1 MMDTGQ
7 KLIYKALDSLDSY
20 QSVLNCQKKESTY
33 LPVSGDHIQLLLDG
47 SCHCFLSFSSSG
59 RVQLCDS
66 LRTNL
71 ISVSK
76 RRLKSL

>member
-33 LPVSGDHIQLLLDG
+33 LPVSGDHIQLLHDDR
-47 SCHCFLSFSSSG
+47 CHRFLS
-59 RVQLCDS
+59 
-66 LRTNL
+66 
-71 ISVSK
+71 
-76 RRLKSL
+76 